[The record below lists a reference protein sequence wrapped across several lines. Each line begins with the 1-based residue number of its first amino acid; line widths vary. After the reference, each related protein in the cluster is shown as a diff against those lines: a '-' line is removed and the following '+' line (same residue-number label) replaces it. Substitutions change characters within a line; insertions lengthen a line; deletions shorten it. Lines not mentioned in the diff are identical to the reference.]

1 VANELTVITVLLISH
16 VSQLNDRQS
25 NRQQLK
31 PLRQKPLLKS
41 RRSDPITLKSWIQ
54 YFSQYIRQRDDGK
67 GCVTCGVIKPW
78 KEMQACH
85 YESRGHIPTRWDER
99 NVHSGCYSCNVM
111 KKGNYTEYVLSM
123 IKMYG
128 GDILQDM
135 HDKSRSGVKIPTS
148 NIKEMIEIY
157 TTRVKEML

>member
-1 VANELTVITVLLISH
+1 
-16 VSQLNDRQS
+16 
-25 NRQQLK
+25 
-31 PLRQKPLLKS
+31 
-41 RRSDPITLKSWIQ
+41 
-54 YFSQYIRQRDDGK
+54 
-67 GCVTCGVIKPW
+67 
-78 KEMQACH
+78 MQACH